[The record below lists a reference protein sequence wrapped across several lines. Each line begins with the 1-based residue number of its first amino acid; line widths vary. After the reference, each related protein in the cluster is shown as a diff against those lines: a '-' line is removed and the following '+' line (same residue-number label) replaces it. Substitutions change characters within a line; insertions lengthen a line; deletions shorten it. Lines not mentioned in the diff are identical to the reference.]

1 MTSREVV
8 AIALVVL
15 VHAWSPATADATGG
29 EACEVEPVAGAPS
42 PTLELKA
49 GVETTRVWVTGE
61 YDGLTV
67 RKFTAKGGASV
78 VEFVHGDDKVVL
90 SISRQRVSVGRNGI
104 ARDLETPESIEE
116 VQQLLAG
123 SAAMFHSRVMLSQL
137 ERTSALK
144 AGSMAILSAAA
155 WAASLTGDVEAPIR
169 LAERFVAKHRGP
181 LMRVRAD
188 DEDSCWTAYSKEV
201 DAALTDATNCTREAV
216 ETGGLW
222 VLARTYAC
230 TAVWVLRAES
240 AWFEYLNCV
249 SPKSIGK
256 LE

>member
-29 EACEVEPVAGAPS
+29 EACEVEPVTGAPS
-42 PTLELKA
+42 PTLRLKA

-78 VEFVHGDDKVVL
+78 IEFNHGDDTVVL
-90 SISRQRVSVGRNGI
+90 SISSQRVSVGRNGI
-104 ARDLETPESIEE
+104 ARDLDSPESIEE

-123 SAAMFHSRVMLSQL
+123 SAAMFHNRVMLSQL
-137 ERTSALK
+137 ERTSVLK
-144 AGSMAILSAAA
+144 AGSMSILSAAA

-169 LAERFVAKHRGP
+169 LALRFVEKHRGP

-188 DEDSCWTAYSKEV
+188 DEESCWTAYSTEV

-216 ETGGLW
+216 ESGGLW
-222 VLARTYAC
+222 LLARTYAC
-230 TAVWVLRAES
+230 SAVWVLRGES
-240 AWFEYLNCV
+240 AWFEYLKCV
-249 SPKSIGK
+249 SPKGIAK
-256 LE
+256 VE

>member
-1 MTSREVV
+1 MTRRGMV

-29 EACEVEPVAGAPS
+29 EACEVEPVTGAPS
-42 PTLELKA
+42 PTLKLNG

-67 RKFTAKGGASV
+67 RKFTARDGASV
-78 VEFVHGDDKVVL
+78 VEFIHGDDTVVL
-90 SISRQRVSVGRNGI
+90 SISRHRVSVGRNGI
-104 ARDLETPESIEE
+104 ARDLDTPESIEE

-123 SAAMFHSRVMLSQL
+123 SAAMFHNRVMLSQL

-144 AGSMAILSAAA
+144 AGSMSILSAAA

-169 LAERFVAKHRGP
+169 LAERFVAKHRGS

-188 DEDSCWTAYSKEV
+188 DESCWTAYSREV
-201 DAALTDATNCTREAV
+201 DAALTDATNCTREAL

-222 VLARTYAC
+222 VLARTYGC
-230 TAVWVLRAES
+230 TAVWVLRGES
-240 AWFEYLNCV
+240 AWFEYLNCI
-249 SPKSIGK
+249 SPKTIAK